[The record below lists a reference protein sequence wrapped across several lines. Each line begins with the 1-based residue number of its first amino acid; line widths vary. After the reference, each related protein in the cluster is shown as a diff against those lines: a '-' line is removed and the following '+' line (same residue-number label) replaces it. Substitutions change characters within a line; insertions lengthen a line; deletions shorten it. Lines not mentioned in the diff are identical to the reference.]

1 MTLEERILGSLL
13 GGAIGDA
20 MGAATETRTPELIRE
35 KFGGYVRE
43 FRQAPEDTF
52 ARGAVAGYVTDDFS
66 LAYYTAREIVKNGG
80 KIDRGVAERSV
91 LTWSEHPE
99 YFDNYAGP
107 TTRAGI
113 ARLKGETPAEGY
125 SFLACDNAKATN
137 GAGMKIGPVGMLHP
151 GDLDRAVADAV
162 TIIRVTHD
170 NDLAI
175 SGGCAIAAAVSC
187 AMVEGRNAVDIVN
200 AGLYGAREGM
210 RLARGFAKKLAGPS
224 VEKRISLAAEIGLR
238 HCGDY
243 ERAMLELG
251 DVVGAGLH
259 VSEAVPCV
267 FGLVMS
273 TNGHPLE
280 TIFSAV
286 NIGNDT
292 DTVAAMAGYIV
303 GALNGAPAYDSYYYD
318 TIEAANHF
326 DLRSLAHEMAAC
338 AARN

>member
-210 RLARGFAKKLAGPS
+210 RLARGFAKKLAGRRLKSASPS
-224 VEKRISLAAEIGLR
+224 RRRSACATAATMSARCLNWATWSARACTSPRRCPACSGWSCPPTATRSRRSSRRSTSATTPTRWRRWRAISSGRSTARGLR
-238 HCGDY
+238 
-243 ERAMLELG
+243 LL
-251 DVVGAGLH
+251 L
-259 VSEAVPCV
+259 
-267 FGLVMS
+267 L
-273 TNGHPLE
+273 
-280 TIFSAV
+280 
-286 NIGNDT
+286 
-292 DTVAAMAGYIV
+292 
-303 GALNGAPAYDSYYYD
+303 
-318 TIEAANHF
+318 
-326 DLRSLAHEMAAC
+326 
-338 AARN
+338 